1 MHWNLNL
8 LNKIPK
14 FLTNNFCM
22 SNTTISDYHS
32 KAINDYGLSAI
43 WPEKVLI
50 ESKVIEDKFT
60 DDIHELE
67 NFPFITIDGEDAK
80 DFDDAIY
87 CSATNN
93 GFHLKVAIADVSHY
107 VKEGSSINKEASK
120 RTTSVY
126 FPQKVV
132 PMLPENLSNELCS
145 LQPNKRRRALCVEID
160 FDKDGIINKYQFK
173 RGIIK
178 SSARLTYAQV
188 EKFYLEKYQG
198 LEGPYVDSL
207 ESSFHLCKKLLAQ
220 RQMRGALDFEIS
232 EPAISLDK
240 EKKIKSLYH
249 RKRLFSHKLIEELM
263 LAANIVA
270 ADFIEKN
277 LDHGVYRV
285 HETPE
290 SIKIDRLSQTLKR
303 RGINWHGNN
312 EDIQNLSNFL
322 QKISSR
328 KDASI
333 LNTLILQSMQRAEY
347 KTKNKGH
354 FGLRFDR
361 YTHFTSPIRRY
372 PDLLVHR
379 MIISILNKDK
389 INTESLEE
397 VLEYCS
403 QKERDA
409 EFASKQVIQN
419 LLCEYANNF
428 RGKNF
433 SGFVT
438 GVKDFGLFVDIPDL
452 FTSGLL
458 HVNDLPDDFYRYNAR
473 NQTLD
478 GRKRGNRF
486 SLGDEIKVFIGDIK
500 ELEGKISLYY

>member
-1 MHWNLNL
+1 
-8 LNKIPK
+8 
-14 FLTNNFCM
+14 
-22 SNTTISDYHS
+22 
-32 KAINDYGLSAI
+32 
-43 WPEKVLI
+43 
-50 ESKVIEDKFT
+50 
-60 DDIHELE
+60 
-67 NFPFITIDGEDAK
+67 
-80 DFDDAIY
+80 
-87 CSATNN
+87 
-93 GFHLKVAIADVSHY
+93 
-107 VKEGSSINKEASK
+107 
-120 RTTSVY
+120 
-126 FPQKVV
+126 
-132 PMLPENLSNELCS
+132 
-145 LQPNKRRRALCVEID
+145 
-160 FDKDGIINKYQFK
+160 
-173 RGIIK
+173 
-178 SSARLTYAQV
+178 
-188 EKFYLEKYQG
+188 
-198 LEGPYVDSL
+198 
-207 ESSFHLCKKLLAQ
+207 
-220 RQMRGALDFEIS
+220 
-232 EPAISLDK
+232 
-240 EKKIKSLYH
+240 
-249 RKRLFSHKLIEELM
+249 M

>member
-1 MHWNLNL
+1 MAAL
-8 LNKIPK
+8 K
-14 FLTNNFCM
+14 
-22 SNTTISDYHS
+22 ISDYHN
-32 KAINDYGLSAI
+32 KAIEDYGLNAI

-50 ESKVIEDKFT
+50 ESKVIEDKFIE
-60 DDIHELE
+60 DAHEME
-67 NFPFITIDGEDAK
+67 KFPFITIDGKDAK

-87 CSATNN
+87 CSATND
-93 GFHLKVAIADVSHY
+93 GFHLKVAIADVSYY
-107 VKEGSSINKEASK
+107 VKKGSSIDKEASR

-126 FPQKVV
+126 FPQKVI

-145 LQPNKRRRALCVEID
+145 LQPNKRRRVLCVEID
-160 FDKDGIINKYQFK
+160 FDKDGLINKYQFK

-178 SSARLTYAQV
+178 SSARLTYSEV
-188 EKFYLEKYQG
+188 EEFYLNKYQG
-198 LEGPYVDSL
+198 LDGPYVDSL

-232 EPAISLDK
+232 EAAINLDK
-240 EKKIKSLYH
+240 EKKIKSLYQ
-249 RKRLFSHKLIEELM
+249 RKRLFSQKLIEELM
-263 LAANIVA
+263 LMANIAA
-270 ADFIEKN
+270 ADFIDKN
-277 LDHGVYRV
+277 FDHGIYRV

-303 RGINWHGNN
+303 RGINWHGNI
-312 EDIQNLSNFL
+312 EDIQNISNFL
-322 QKISSR
+322 QKISKR
-328 KDASI
+328 KDSSI
-333 LNTLILQSMQRAEY
+333 LNTLVLQSMQRAEY

-354 FGLRFDR
+354 FGLKFDK
-361 YTHFTSPIRRY
+361 YTHFTSPIRRF

-379 MIISILNKDK
+379 MIISILDK
-389 INTESLEE
+389 KKVNTDLLDE

-409 EFASKQVIQN
+409 EFASKQVIQS

-433 SGFVT
+433 SGFIT
-438 GVKDFGLFVDIPDL
+438 GVKDFGLFIDIPDL

-458 HVNDLPDDFYRYNAR
+458 HVTDLPNDFYRYNAR
-473 NQTLD
+473 NHSLD
-478 GRKRGNRF
+478 GRRRGNKF
-486 SLGDEIKVFIGDIK
+486 SLGDEIKVFIGDVK

>member
-1 MHWNLNL
+1 MAA
-8 LNKIPK
+8 I
-14 FLTNNFCM
+14 
-22 SNTTISDYHS
+22 TISDYHN
-32 KAINDYGLSAI
+32 KAINDYELNSS

-50 ESKVIEDKFT
+50 ESKIIEDKFIE
-60 DDIHELE
+60 DNDKLE
-67 NFPFITIDGEDAK
+67 EFPFITIDGEDAK

-93 GFHLKVAIADVSHY
+93 GFHLKVAIADVSYY
-107 VKEGSSINKEASK
+107 VKAGSSIDKEASK

-126 FPQKVV
+126 FPQKVI

-145 LQPNKRRRALCVEID
+145 LKPNKRRRALCIEID
-160 FDKDGIINKYQFK
+160 FDKDGVINKYQFK

-178 SSARLTYAQV
+178 SSARLTYSQV
-188 EKFYLEKYQG
+188 EKFYLDEYQG
-198 LEGPYVDSL
+198 LEGSYVDSL
-207 ESSFHLCKKLLAQ
+207 ESSFYLCKKLIAQ
-220 RQMRGALDFEIS
+220 RKMRGALDFEIS
-232 EPAISLDK
+232 EPAINLDK
-240 EKKIKSLYH
+240 EKKIKSLYQ

-277 LDHGVYRV
+277 FDHGIYRV

-290 SIKIDRLSQTLKR
+290 SVKIDRLSQILKR
-303 RGINWHGNN
+303 RGINWHGNI
-312 EDIQNLSNFL
+312 EDVQNLSNFL
-322 QKISSR
+322 QKISKR

-333 LNTLILQSMQRAEY
+333 LNTLVLQSMQRAEY

-354 FGLRFDR
+354 FGLKFDR

-379 MIISILNKDK
+379 MIISILDKKK
-389 INTESLEE
+389 INTDLLEE

-403 QKERDA
+403 KKERDA

-433 SGFVT
+433 SGFIT

-458 HVNDLPDDFYRYNAR
+458 HVNNLPDDYYRYNAR

-478 GRKRGNRF
+478 GRRRGNKF
-486 SLGDEIKVFIGDIK
+486 SLGDEIKVFIEDIK

>member
-1 MHWNLNL
+1 MAA
-8 LNKIPK
+8 I
-14 FLTNNFCM
+14 
-22 SNTTISDYHS
+22 TISDYHN
-32 KAINDYGLSAI
+32 KAINDYGLNSS

-60 DDIHELE
+60 EDNDKLE
-67 NFPFITIDGEDAK
+67 EFPFITIDGEDAK

-93 GFHLKVAIADVSHY
+93 GFHLKVAIADVSYY
-107 VKEGSSINKEASK
+107 VKTGSSIDKEASK

-126 FPQKVV
+126 FPQKVI

-145 LQPNKRRRALCVEID
+145 LKPNKRRRALCIEID
-160 FDKDGIINKYQFK
+160 FDKDGVINKYQFK

-178 SSARLTYAQV
+178 SSARLTYSQV
-188 EKFYLEKYQG
+188 EKFYLDEYQG
-198 LEGPYVDSL
+198 LEGSYVDSL
-207 ESSFHLCKKLLAQ
+207 ESSFFLCKKLIAQ
-220 RQMRGALDFEIS
+220 RKMRGALDFEIS
-232 EPAISLDK
+232 EPAINLDK
-240 EKKIKSLYH
+240 EKKIKSLYQ

-277 LDHGVYRV
+277 FDHGIYRV

-290 SIKIDRLSQTLKR
+290 SVKIDRLSQILKR
-303 RGINWHGNN
+303 RGINWHGNV
-312 EDIQNLSNFL
+312 EDVQNLSNFL
-322 QKISSR
+322 QKISKR

-333 LNTLILQSMQRAEY
+333 LNTLVLQSMQRAEY

-354 FGLRFDR
+354 FGLKFDR

-379 MIISILNKDK
+379 MIISILDKKK
-389 INTESLEE
+389 INTDLLEE

-403 QKERDA
+403 KKERDA

-433 SGFVT
+433 SGFIT

-458 HVNDLPDDFYRYNAR
+458 HVNNLPDDYYRYNAR

-478 GRKRGNRF
+478 GRRRGNKF
-486 SLGDEIKVFIGDIK
+486 SLGDEIKVFIEDIK